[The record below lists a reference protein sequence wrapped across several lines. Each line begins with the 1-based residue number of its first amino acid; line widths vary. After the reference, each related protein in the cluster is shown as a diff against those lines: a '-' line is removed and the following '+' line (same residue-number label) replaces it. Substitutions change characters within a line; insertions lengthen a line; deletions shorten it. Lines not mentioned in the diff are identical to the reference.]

1 MSLRRRVVLLH
12 WKQEELRELKIRIKG
27 FTVDAYAP
35 VSGEGLKG
43 LVEKNP
49 PDALLICLDR
59 LPSNGHAVGYHYR
72 SRKATRGIPIVFV
85 GGLPEKVEKVR
96 VSLPNVYFCA
106 WDKVTETLTTAIA
119 NPPIAVPPLKR
130 SYAEHTDRPLHE
142 KLGIREGMR
151 IALLGA
157 PAPLEKLVPKIPFE
171 IDVTDQP
178 ERDTDIALWFV
189 RRPDDV
195 EDGLSWITG
204 RMAKPRVWIFY
215 PRRKSAA
222 TAGGLTWTSL
232 METAARYSLA
242 QYKVM
247 RLNDDW
253 SGVVFGK
260 SRG

>member
-1 MSLRRRVVLLH
+1 M
-12 WKQEELRELKIRIKG
+12 RELKSRIKG
-27 FTVDAYAP
+27 FAVESYVP
-35 VSGEGLKG
+35 VSGEGLRG
-43 LVEKNP
+43 LLDMNP

-72 SRKATRGIPIVFV
+72 SRKATRSIPIVFV
-85 GGLPEKVEKVR
+85 GGLPEKVDKVR
-96 VSLPNVYFCA
+96 AGLPGVYFCE
-106 WDKVTETLTTAIA
+106 WEKVSETLTTVIA
-119 NPPIAVPPLKR
+119 NPPLAVPPLTK

-157 PAPLEKLVPKIPFE
+157 PAPLDKLVPNMPFE
-171 IDVTDQP
+171 IEVTGQP
-178 ERDTDIALWFV
+178 ERDTDIAMWFV
-189 RRPDDV
+189 RRADDV
-195 EDGLSWITG
+195 DDGLTWITG
-204 RMAKPRVWIFY
+204 RMAKPRIWIFY
-215 PRRKSAA
+215 PRKKSAA
-222 TAGGLTWTSL
+222 TPGGLTWTSL

-242 QYKVM
+242 QYKIM